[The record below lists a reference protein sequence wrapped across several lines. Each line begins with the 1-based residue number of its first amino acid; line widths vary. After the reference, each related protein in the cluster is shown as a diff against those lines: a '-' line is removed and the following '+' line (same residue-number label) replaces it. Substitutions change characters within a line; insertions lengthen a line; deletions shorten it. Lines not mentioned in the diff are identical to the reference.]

1 MDLQRHSM
9 ARHCRSQ
16 THQELVQINPFDKLL
31 QFQKKHKWDTIKL
44 IVYGL
49 KTFRETDKY
58 YDIPSCEEGQPSKK
72 KNAGAKLLFA
82 NDQEE
87 EEELDPED
95 PYKSEEANEEEK
107 EEQLDQVAP
116 GVPEPLEVKH
126 VHFLEP
132 QAESCNCEIG
142 DH

>member
-1 MDLQRHSM
+1 MPTNSKEYQKTYMKKYARKSEMIHCNVCNMDLQRHSM

-58 YDIPSCEEGQPSKK
+58 YV
-72 KNAGAKLLFA
+72 
-82 NDQEE
+82 QEE
-87 EEELDPED
+87 ED